1 MEARVHLRVVNLRSG
16 YAKRTRPGSA
26 ALRRVLGGGAMAL
39 LLLAG
44 PASAQM
50 QSPRYQSPIATPQP
64 QPQFTMP
71 VAPAITPNGT
81 VVEDVIA
88 RVNDQIIDRSDYERA
103 QQQLLA
109 DAQQRNMSPA
119 DLEQAQ
125 KDLLRNLIDVQ
136 LLLSR
141 GKELDINVDSEVIR
155 ELDEIRK
162 QYNFDSMEALE
173 KAVRDQ
179 GISFEDFKASKR
191 NDIITQEVVSQE
203 VGRKLTLTSKEEQA
217 YYDQHKQD
225 FALPEQVGLSEIL
238 IPIPASPTDAQIAQ
252 AQAEA
257 DEVVAKLKAGAKFE
271 DLAKQYSGGPNSDAG
286 GDLGEF
292 KQGALPK
299 VFDDQTFKLP
309 VGGNTTPIRTLE
321 GFVVLK
327 VTDHQAAGT
336 PPLSAIDQQVKE
348 AIYHD
353 ALQPAVRTYLAGL
366 RDRASID
373 IQQGFVDT
381 GATPDELKGFSYAAY
396 TPPVAKVKKPEEKKR
411 IDRTPVTG
419 SAAAKSAAKP
429 GAAAAKAAASNT
441 PAAAA
446 PAGSPSQAK
455 TVAVASSTKSRKPRR
470 EKVRYGQAPQNSLPS
485 GPEQTL
491 TAEGDQGPGPA
502 STLAAPGTAIAPVD
516 QSNIASDVDPLAPKV
531 VQGKTRF
538 SDRIEEPKTKPT
550 AMMKAEVKAAS
561 GPAPLSAD
569 EKTKQQLQDAPLGLN
584 GDTATKKKKVKDKN
598 APKERI
604 EDKTPAPSAA
614 PPEATPI
621 PPKSVRD
628 NGEPVV
634 APPPDPSTL
643 PPVTV
648 PGSGAAPATP
658 SPAVP
663 PQ

>member
-1 MEARVHLRVVNLRSG
+1 MQ
-16 YAKRTRPGSA
+16 TRLASA
-26 ALRRVLGGGAMAL
+26 PLGRVLGAGATAL
-39 LLLAG
+39 LLFIG
-44 PASAQM
+44 SASAQM
-50 QSPRYQSPIATPQP
+50 QTPRYQSPLAAP
-64 QPQFTMP
+64 QPQFTIP
-71 VAPAITPNGT
+71 LPPAITPNGT

-119 DLEQAQ
+119 DVEQAQ

-179 GISFEDFKASKR
+179 GISFEDFKASKK

-203 VGRKLTLTSKEEQA
+203 VGRKLTLTGKEEQA

-225 FALPEQVGLSEIL
+225 FAQPEQVGLSEIL
-238 IPIPASPTDAQIAQ
+238 IPLSASPTDAQIAQ
-252 AQAEA
+252 AQSEA

-271 DLAKQYSGGPNSDAG
+271 DLVKQYSGGPNSDAG
-286 GDLGEF
+286 GFLGEF
-292 KQGALPK
+292 KQGALPQ
-299 VFDDQTFKLP
+299 VFEDQTFKLP
-309 VGGNTTPIRTLE
+309 VGGNTTPIRTRE

-327 VTDHQAAGT
+327 VTDHQAAGI

-348 AIYHD
+348 AIYRD
-353 ALQPAVRTYLAGL
+353 AIQPAVRTYLAGL

-396 TPPVAKVKKPEEKKR
+396 APPVAKAKKIEEKKR
-411 IDRTPVTG
+411 IDRTPTTG
-419 SAAAKSAAKP
+419 PAAAKP
-429 GAAAAKAAASNT
+429 GVAGAAKPAAASNT
-441 PAAAA
+441 PAAA
-446 PAGSPSQAK
+446 PPPGNPSSAK
-455 TVAVASSTKSRKPRR
+455 TVAVASSGKPKKPRR
-470 EKVRYGQAPQNSLPS
+470 EKIRYGQAPQNSLPS
-485 GPEQTL
+485 GPEQAL
-491 TAEGDQGPGPA
+491 AAGGDQGPGPA
-502 STLAAPGTAIAPVD
+502 STLAAPGTAVAPVE
-516 QSNIASDVDPLAPKV
+516 QSNIASDADPLAPKV

-538 SDRIEEPKTKPT
+538 SDRVEEPKLKPI
-550 AMMKAEVKAAS
+550 AMMKAEAKAAAA
-561 GPAPLSAD
+561 PAPLSAD
-569 EKTKQQLQDAPLGLN
+569 EKAKQQLQDAPLGLN

-604 EDKTPAPSAA
+604 EDKPPAPPAA

-648 PGSGAAPATP
+648 PGSGAAPATTA
-658 SPAVP
+658 PAAP

>member
-1 MEARVHLRVVNLRSG
+1 
-16 YAKRTRPGSA
+16 
-26 ALRRVLGGGAMAL
+26 
-39 LLLAG
+39 
-44 PASAQM
+44 
-50 QSPRYQSPIATPQP
+50 
-64 QPQFTMP
+64 
-71 VAPAITPNGT
+71 
-81 VVEDVIA
+81 
-88 RVNDQIIDRSDYERA
+88 
-103 QQQLLA
+103 
-109 DAQQRNMSPA
+109 
-119 DLEQAQ
+119 
-125 KDLLRNLIDVQ
+125 
-136 LLLSR
+136 
-141 GKELDINVDSEVIR
+141 
-155 ELDEIRK
+155 
-162 QYNFDSMEALE
+162 
-173 KAVRDQ
+173 
-179 GISFEDFKASKR
+179 
-191 NDIITQEVVSQE
+191 
-203 VGRKLTLTSKEEQA
+203 
-217 YYDQHKQD
+217 
-225 FALPEQVGLSEIL
+225 
-238 IPIPASPTDAQIAQ
+238 
-252 AQAEA
+252 
-257 DEVVAKLKAGAKFE
+257 
-271 DLAKQYSGGPNSDAG
+271 
-286 GDLGEF
+286 
-292 KQGALPK
+292 
-299 VFDDQTFKLP
+299 
-309 VGGNTTPIRTLE
+309 
-321 GFVVLK
+321 
-327 VTDHQAAGT
+327 
-336 PPLSAIDQQVKE
+336 
-348 AIYHD
+348 
-353 ALQPAVRTYLAGL
+353 
-366 RDRASID
+366 
-373 IQQGFVDT
+373 
-381 GATPDELKGFSYAAY
+381 
-396 TPPVAKVKKPEEKKR
+396 
-411 IDRTPVTG
+411 
-419 SAAAKSAAKP
+419 
-429 GAAAAKAAASNT
+429 
-441 PAAAA
+441 
-446 PAGSPSQAK
+446 
-455 TVAVASSTKSRKPRR
+455 VASSTKSRKPRR